1 MKLARAEEIAL
12 AALGWLCGEDAL
24 LQVFLDASGADA
36 QDLRAQLVT
45 AAGPDEPLL
54 MAVLDFILMRDDTVM
69 DCCRAQ
75 NLAFEQLAVAHA
87 VLSGT
92 AQTHWT

>member
-12 AALGWLCGEDAL
+12 AALGWLCTQDML
-24 LQVFLDASGADA
+24 LPVFLAASGADA
-36 QDLRAQLVT
+36 QDLRTQLVS
-45 AAGPDEPLL
+45 ASGPDEALL
-54 MAVLDFILMRDDTVM
+54 LAVLDFILMRDDTVM

-75 NLAFEQLAVAHA
+75 DLPFDQLAVAHA

-92 AQTHWT
+92 AQMHWT